1 MGRYGH
7 VSPNW
12 PRGRCGVAPST
23 RWGLC
28 SRKGRPIGDNSTRAG
43 ARAGSTN
50 HESRARRYALR
61 SVRPSPA
68 RVEAP
73 EPGAWL
79 PILDVTDAIS
89 RSEAIYALV
98 QAEVS
103 ADSLE
108 QQFSAVVDLME
119 LERPSALAALA
130 EASDLIESDFWST
143 SGMEFDLAVA
153 NPELVGFAPAR
164 VFEVASAPGKG
175 PKSAPG
181 IALRSDPLKDADA
194 STPLLESSADPDI
207 ALAKRHLRIRHA
219 FSSLAFM
226 LVLLLVAL
234 VGARIFGATPPV
246 RYVAISVDGA
256 VSTIETRGRNVS
268 DALAAANVELGKH
281 DRVLPSASAALTGE
295 TNVRVLRSFPVLLDF
310 DGTTRRVQ
318 TTRKSAEALSR
329 ELALGAAVVTSAP
342 KRLSAGSAVTLR
354 TPHSITVQADGS
366 SRALSTTQLTVGE
379 ALFASG
385 VVLGVND
392 EVTPPVSSVMAE
404 GLTIRVTR
412 LAQGER
418 AVLVAVPAGEERR
431 SDSSLDVGATRVIRP
446 GVNGQ
451 NRIVYRVALRDGVE
465 ASRQAIRT
473 EVVVAPVARIVAVGT
488 RSVRRSA
495 SSGAGAPAAQGN
507 SHSETGQGT
516 HYAFT
521 SSSCAHKTLP
531 FGTVVRIINTNSG
544 ASTTCTIRDRGPFAS
559 GRIIDMS
566 LDTFARIAP
575 LSQGVI
581 PVRIEW

>member
-1 MGRYGH
+1 MAP
-7 VSPNW
+7 PN
-12 PRGRCGVAPST
+12 
-23 RWGLC
+23 RWGLS
-28 SRKGRPIGDNSTRAG
+28 SRKALPIGDNSTRAG

-79 PILDVTDAIS
+79 PILDVTDAIA
-89 RSEAIYALV
+89 RSEAIFALV
-98 QAEVS
+98 QSEVS
-103 ADSLE
+103 TDSLE
-108 QQFSAVVDLME
+108 QQFSGGVDLIE
-119 LERPSALAALA
+119 LEMQLEVPSALAALA

-164 VFEVASAPGKG
+164 EFDGAAEFVSGSKVQPV
-175 PKSAPG
+175 
-181 IALRSDPLKDADA
+181 KDADSA
-194 STPLLESSADPDI
+194 IGVLESSHESDL
-207 ALAKRHLRIRHA
+207 ALAERHLRIRHA

-226 LVLLLVAL
+226 VILLLVAL
-234 VGARIFGATPPV
+234 VGARIFGATQPV
-246 RYVAISVDGA
+246 RYVAVSVDGE
-256 VSTIETRGRNVS
+256 VNTIETRGRSVS

-281 DRVLPSASAALTGE
+281 DRVIPSASTPLTDK
-295 TNVRVLRSFPVLLDF
+295 TNVRVLRSFPVSIDF
-310 DGTTRRVQ
+310 DGVTKTIQTTRR
-318 TTRKSAEALSR
+318 SAAALNR

-342 KRLSAGSAVTLR
+342 KRLSAGAAVTLR
-354 TPHSITVQADGS
+354 TPRRMTLQADGS
-366 SRALSTTQLTVGE
+366 SRTITTTQLTVGE

-385 VVLGVND
+385 VAIGVND
-392 EVTPPVSSVMAE
+392 EVTPPVGSAMAE

-418 AVLVAVPAGEERR
+418 TMLVAVPAGEERR
-431 SDSSLDVGATRVIRP
+431 NDSSLNVGVTRVIRQ
-446 GVNGQ
+446 GKNGQ
-451 NRIVYRVALRDGVE
+451 NRVVYRVALRDGVE
-465 ASRQAIRT
+465 TSRQAIRT

-495 SSGAGAPAAQGN
+495 APGASAPAAQG
-507 SHSETGQGT
+507 SSQSETGQGT

-531 FGTVVRIINTNSG
+531 FGTVVRITNLNSG
-544 ASTTCTIRDRGPFAS
+544 ATTTCTIRDRGPFAA

>member
-1 MGRYGH
+1 MGRYGQG
-7 VSPNW
+7 SPNR
-12 PRGRCGVAPST
+12 PLGRCGVAPSS

-28 SRKGRPIGDNSTRAG
+28 SRKGRPIRDNSTRAG

-79 PILDVTDAIS
+79 PILDVTDAIA

-103 ADSLE
+103 TDSLE
-108 QQFSAVVDLME
+108 VQFSRGLDLIE

-143 SGMEFDLAVA
+143 SGVEFDLAVA

-164 VFEVASAPGKG
+164 VFEGASTSVAAL
-175 PKSAPG
+175 KSG
-181 IALRSDPLKDADA
+181 VKSGSNVEHLKDAD
-194 STPLLESSADPDI
+194 SSPRVLESSVESEL
-207 ALAKRHLRIRHA
+207 ALAKRSLRIRHA
-219 FSSLAFM
+219 YSSLAFM
-226 LVLLLVAL
+226 VVLLLVAL
-234 VGARIFGATPPV
+234 VGARIFGTTPPV
-246 RYVAISVDGA
+246 RYVAVSVDGS
-256 VSTIETRGRNVS
+256 VSTIETRGRSVS

-281 DRVLPSASAALTGE
+281 DRVLPSASTPLRDE
-295 TNVRVLRSFPVLLDF
+295 TNVRVLRSFPVILDF

-342 KRLSAGSAVTLR
+342 KRLSAGAAVTLR
-354 TPHSITVQADGS
+354 TPRSITVLADGS
-366 SRALSTTQLTVGE
+366 SRTLTTTNLTVGE

-385 VVLGVND
+385 VAIGAND
-392 EVTPPVSSVMAE
+392 EVTPPVGSAVAK

-412 LAQGER
+412 LSQGER
-418 AVLVAVPAGEERR
+418 AVLVAVPAGEERKN
-431 SDSSLDVGATRVIRP
+431 DASLDVGAKRVIRP
-446 GVNGQ
+446 GTNGQ
-451 NRIVYRVALRDGVE
+451 NRVVYRVALRDGVE
-465 ASRQAIRT
+465 TSRQAIRT
-473 EVVVAPVARIVAVGT
+473 EVVVAPVARIVGVGT

-495 SSGAGAPAAQGN
+495 ASGAGAPAVQGT
-507 SHSETGQGT
+507 SRSESGRGT

-531 FGTVVRIINTNSG
+531 FGTVVRIINLNSG
-544 ASTTCTIRDRGPFAS
+544 ASTTCTIRDRGPFAT

>member
-1 MGRYGH
+1 M
-7 VSPNW
+7 
-12 PRGRCGVAPST
+12 
-23 RWGLC
+23 
-28 SRKGRPIGDNSTRAG
+28 
-43 ARAGSTN
+43 
-50 HESRARRYALR
+50 R

-79 PILDVTDAIS
+79 PILDVTDAIA

-103 ADSLE
+103 TDSLE
-108 QQFSAVVDLME
+108 QQFSGGVDLIE
-119 LERPSALAALA
+119 LERPSALSALA

-143 SGMEFDLAVA
+143 SGVEFDLAVA

-164 VFEVASAPGKG
+164 VFEGASTSVAALKIGV
-175 PKSAPG
+175 KSG
-181 IALRSDPLKDADA
+181 SNVEHLKDAD
-194 STPLLESSADPDI
+194 SSPRVLESSVESEL
-207 ALAKRHLRIRHA
+207 ALAKRSLRIRHA
-219 FSSLAFM
+219 YSSLAFM
-226 LVLLLVAL
+226 VVLLLVAL
-234 VGARIFGATPPV
+234 VGARIFGTTPPV
-246 RYVAISVDGA
+246 RYVAVSVDGS
-256 VSTIETRGRNVS
+256 VSTIETRGRSVS
-268 DALAAANVELGKH
+268 DALTAANVELGKH
-281 DRVLPSASAALTGE
+281 DRVLPSASTPLTDE
-295 TNVRVLRSFPVLLDF
+295 TNVRVLRSFPVFIDF

-342 KRLSAGSAVTLR
+342 KRLSAGAAVTLR
-354 TPHSITVQADGS
+354 TPRSITVLADGS
-366 SRALSTTQLTVGE
+366 SRTLTTTNLTVGE

-385 VVLGVND
+385 VAIGAND
-392 EVTPPVSSVMAE
+392 EVTPPVGSAVAK

-412 LAQGER
+412 LSQGER
-418 AVLVAVPAGEERR
+418 AVLVGVPAGEERR
-431 SDSSLDVGATRVIRP
+431 NDASLNVGTTKVIRP

-451 NRIVYRVALRDGVE
+451 NRVVYRVWLRDGVE
-465 ASRQAIRT
+465 TSRQAIRT
-473 EVVVAPVARIVAVGT
+473 EVVVAPVARIVGVGT

-495 SSGAGAPAAQGN
+495 ASGAGAPAVQGT
-507 SHSETGQGT
+507 SRSESGQGT

-531 FGTVVRIINTNSG
+531 FGTVVRIINLNSG
-544 ASTTCTIRDRGPFAS
+544 ASTTCTIRDRGPFAT

>member
-7 VSPNW
+7 VSPNR
-12 PRGRCGVAPST
+12 PSGRCGVAPSS

-28 SRKGRPIGDNSTRAG
+28 SRKGRPIRDNSTRAG

-79 PILDVTDAIS
+79 PILDVTDAIA

-103 ADSLE
+103 TDSLE
-108 QQFSAVVDLME
+108 VQFSGGVDVID
-119 LERPSALAALA
+119 LEIPSALAALA
-130 EASDLIESDFWST
+130 EASAVIESDFWST

-164 VFEVASAPGKG
+164 EFETTSG
-175 PKSAPG
+175 ST
-181 IALRSDPLKDADA
+181 SDLNKYSIPSVGVSGTRVDAQ
-194 STPLLESSADPDI
+194 LLH
-207 ALAKRHLRIRHA
+207 AKRSLRIKHA
-219 FSSLAFM
+219 ATSLSFM
-226 LVLLLVAL
+226 VGLVLVAL
-234 VGARIFGATPPV
+234 VGSRIFGAQPPV
-246 RYVAISVDGA
+246 RYVSVAVDGES
-256 VSTIETRGRNVS
+256 STIETRGLNVS

-281 DRVLPSASAALTGE
+281 DRVLPSASTPLTDE
-295 TNVRVLRSFPVLLDF
+295 TNVRVLRSFPVVLDF

-342 KRLSAGSAVTLR
+342 KRLSAGAAVTLR
-354 TPHSITVQADGS
+354 TPRSITVLADGS
-366 SRALSTTQLTVGE
+366 SRTLTTTNLTVGE

-385 VVLGVND
+385 VAIGVND
-392 EVTPPVSSVMAE
+392 EVTPPIASSIAE
-404 GLTIRVTR
+404 GINIRVTR
-412 LAQGER
+412 LAEGES
-418 AVLVAVPAGEERR
+418 AVLVAVPAGEQRR
-431 SDSSLDVGATRVIRP
+431 NDATLNVGTTKVIRP

-451 NRIVYRVALRDGVE
+451 NRVVYRVSLRDGVE
-465 ASRQAIRT
+465 TSRQAIRT

-488 RSVRRSA
+488 QSVRRSA
-495 SSGAGAPAAQGN
+495 ASGAGAPAVQGT
-507 SHSETGQGT
+507 SRSESGQGT

-521 SSSCAHKTLP
+521 SSSCAHKSLP
-531 FGTVVRIINTNSG
+531 FGTVVRIINLNSG
-544 ASTTCTIRDRGPFAS
+544 ASTTCTIRDRGPFAT

>member
-7 VSPNW
+7 VSPNR

-28 SRKGRPIGDNSTRAG
+28 SRKGRPIRDNSTRAG

-79 PILDVTDAIS
+79 PILDVTDAIA

-103 ADSLE
+103 TDSLE
-108 QQFSAVVDLME
+108 VQFSGGLDLIE

-143 SGMEFDLAVA
+143 SGAEFDLAVA
-153 NPELVGFAPAR
+153 NPELVGFAPPRA
-164 VFEVASAPGKG
+164 FEGASTSAAGL
-175 PKSAPG
+175 KSG
-181 IALRSDPLKDADA
+181 SNVEHLKDAD
-194 STPLLESSADPDI
+194 SSSRVLEGSAKSYS
-207 ALAKRHLRIRHA
+207 ALAKRRLRIRHA
-219 FSSLAFM
+219 YSSLAFVV
-226 LVLLLVAL
+226 VLLFVAL

-246 RYVAISVDGA
+246 RYVAVSVDGS
-256 VSTIETRGRNVS
+256 VSTIETRGRSVS

-281 DRVLPSASAALTGE
+281 DRVLPSASTPLTDE
-295 TNVRVLRSFPVLLDF
+295 TNVRVLRSFPVILDF

-329 ELALGAAVVTSAP
+329 ELALGDAVVTSAP
-342 KRLSAGSAVTLR
+342 KRLSAGAAVTLR
-354 TPHSITVQADGS
+354 TPRSITVLADGS
-366 SRALSTTQLTVGE
+366 SRTLTTTNLTIGE

-385 VVLGVND
+385 VAIGVND
-392 EVTPPVSSVMAE
+392 EVTPPVGSAVTK

-412 LAQGER
+412 LSQGER
-418 AVLVAVPAGEERR
+418 AVLVAVPAGEELRN
-431 SDSSLDVGATRVIRP
+431 DSSLDVGAKRVLRP
-446 GVNGQ
+446 GTNGQ
-451 NRIVYRVALRDGVE
+451 NRVIYRVALRDGVE
-465 ASRQAIRT
+465 TSRQAIRT
-473 EVVVAPVARIVAVGT
+473 EVVVAPVTRIVAVGT

-495 SSGAGAPAAQGN
+495 ASGAGAPAVQGT
-507 SHSETGQGT
+507 SRSESGQGT

-521 SSSCAHKTLP
+521 SSSCAHKSLP
-531 FGTVVRIINTNSG
+531 FGTVVRIINLNSG
-544 ASTTCTIRDRGPFAS
+544 ASTTCTIRDRGPFAT

-566 LDTFARIAP
+566 LDTFARLAP